1 MRALPKRF
9 WIVPPLVIG
18 VAALFVAPMLKSGPQ
33 KAEVE
38 ERAAKVRTIKVSKL
52 DVVPHVYGYG
62 AAKPGRVWS
71 AVAEVAG
78 PIVWVSPNLENGQ
91 RVTAGEEVLRIDE
104 ASYRLSLAQIAAQ
117 MRASEIK
124 DKTTTASLAIAE
136 RDLKL
141 LNDDFA
147 RKKGLAAKGAV
158 SKSSLE
164 TTERQMLSGET
175 QVQNLKNNLAVNA
188 ADREVLASQYA
199 MAELDLRHTLIKAP
213 FDARITEVNADLAQ
227 YASKGQMLF
236 QADGLDMAEV
246 EAQFPIGSL
255 RPLIAGRQMAQG
267 DASGTPFPLSP
278 AQGALGLDATIRLN
292 AGTHTIEWSA
302 KVTRVSGSIDAQ
314 TQSVGIVASVA
325 DPYQQA
331 QAGQRP
337 PLVRGTFVEVKLQ
350 GAPIEGQIAVP
361 AEAVREGKVYVVDED
376 NRLVIQPVQVAFT
389 QAGFSVISKGLK
401 PGSVLVIS
409 DLVPAIQG
417 MLLNPVEDKKT
428 KMKLVAAA
436 TGKTP
441 DPSKRAQE

>member
-1 MRALPKRF
+1 MRALPKKF
-9 WIVPPLVIG
+9 WIVPPLLIG
-18 VAALFVAPMLKSGPQ
+18 VAALFIAPMLKSGPQ
-33 KAEVE
+33 KVTSE

-52 DVVPHVYGYG
+52 DVVPQVSGYG
-62 AAKPGRVWS
+62 AAQPGRVWS

-78 PIVWVSPNLENGQ
+78 PIVWVSSNLDNGKL
-91 RVTAGEEVLRIDE
+91 VKAGEEVLRIDE

-124 DKTTTASLAIAE
+124 DKTTKASLDIAA

-141 LNDDFA
+141 LQEDHT

-158 SKSSLE
+158 SKSNLE
-164 TTERQMLSGET
+164 AAERQMLSGET
-175 QVQNLKNNLAVNA
+175 QVQNLKNTLAVNA

-199 MAELDLRHTLIKAP
+199 MAELDLRNTLIKAP

-227 YASKGQMLF
+227 YASRGQMLF
-236 QADGLDMAEV
+236 QADGIDMAEV

-255 RPLIAGRQMAQG
+255 RPLIAGRKLAQG
-267 DASGTPFPLSP
+267 DGSGAFTPLSP
-278 AQGALGLDATIRLN
+278 AQGALGLDAVIRLN
-292 AGTHTIEWSA
+292 AGTHTVEWPA
-302 KVTRVSGSIDAQ
+302 KVTRVAGSIDAQ

-325 DPYQQA
+325 DPYQRA
-331 QAGQRP
+331 SPGERP

-350 GAPIEGQIAVP
+350 GAPVKGQIAVP
-361 AEAVREGKVYVVDED
+361 AEAVREGKVYVVGED
-376 NRLVIQPVQVAFT
+376 NRLIIQPVQVAFT
-389 QAGFSVISKGLK
+389 QAGFSVIAKGLK
-401 PGSVLVIS
+401 PGSLLVIS

-436 TGKTP
+436 TGKVP
-441 DPSKRAQE
+441 DPSKNKK

>member
-9 WIVPPLVIG
+9 WIVPPLALGI
-18 VAALFVAPMLKSGPQ
+18 AALFVAPMLKSGPQ
-33 KAEVE
+33 KATVE
-38 ERAAKVRTIKVSKL
+38 ERATKVRTIKVSKL

-78 PIVWVSPNLENGQ
+78 AVVWVSPNLDNGKL
-91 RVTAGEEVLRIDE
+91 VKAGEEVLRIDE
-104 ASYRLSLAQIAAQ
+104 ASYRLNLAQIAAQ

-124 DKTTTASLAIAE
+124 DKTTKASLDIAA

-141 LNDDFA
+141 LQEDYA

-199 MAELDLRHTLIKAP
+199 MAELDLRNTLIKAP
-213 FDARITEVNADLAQ
+213 FDARITTVNADLAQ

-236 QADGLDMAEV
+236 QGDGIDMAEV

-255 RPLIAGRQMAQG
+255 RPLIAGRKMMS
-267 DASGTPFPLSP
+267 DAANGTQLTLSP
-278 AQGALGLDATIRLN
+278 AQGALGLDAVIRLN
-292 AGTHTIEWSA
+292 AGTHTVEWPA
-302 KVTRVSGSIDAQ
+302 KVTRVAGSIDAQ
-314 TQSVGIVASVA
+314 TQSVGIVVSVS

-350 GAPIEGQIAVP
+350 GTPIEGQIAVP
-361 AEAVREGKVYVVDED
+361 AEAVREGKVYLVGED
-376 NRLVIQPVQVAFT
+376 NRLVIQPVEVAFT

-401 PGSVLVIS
+401 PGSMLVLS
-409 DLVPAIQG
+409 DLVPAVQA
-417 MLLNPVEDKKT
+417 MLLSPVEDKKA

-436 TGKTP
+436 TGQKP
-441 DPSKRAQE
+441 DLSKVKK

>member
-9 WIVPPLVIG
+9 WIVPPLALGI
-18 VAALFVAPMLKSGPQ
+18 AALFVAPMLKSGPQ
-33 KAEVE
+33 KATVE
-38 ERAAKVRTIKVSKL
+38 ERATKVRTIKVSKL
-52 DVVPHVYGYG
+52 NVVPHVYGYG

-78 PIVWVSPNLENGQ
+78 PVVWVSPNLDNGKL
-91 RVTAGEEVLRIDE
+91 VKAGEEVLRIDE
-104 ASYRLSLAQIAAQ
+104 ASYRLNLAQIAAQ

-124 DKTTTASLAIAE
+124 DKTTKASLDIAA

-141 LNDDFA
+141 LQEDYA

-199 MAELDLRHTLIKAP
+199 MAELDLRNTLIKAP
-213 FDARITEVNADLAQ
+213 FDARITTVNADLAQ

-236 QADGLDMAEV
+236 QGDGIDMAEV
-246 EAQFPIGSL
+246 EAQFPLGSL
-255 RPLIAGRQMAQG
+255 RPLIAGRQLSKG
-267 DASGTPFPLSP
+267 DGAGAPVVLSP

-302 KVTRVSGSIDAQ
+302 KVTRVAGSIDTQ

-325 DPYQQA
+325 DPYQKA
-331 QAGQRP
+331 KAGQRP

-350 GAPIEGQIAVP
+350 GTAIEGQIAVP

-401 PGSVLVIS
+401 PGSILVLS
-409 DLVPAIQG
+409 DLVPAVQG
-417 MLLNPVEDKKT
+417 MLLSPVEDKKA

-436 TGKTP
+436 TGQKP
-441 DPSKRAQE
+441 DPSKVKK